1 MRRLLLVLVGLVVMA
16 GAVGCEAPDVSLG
29 SGDGGGGA
37 AGGTVPQLP
46 DEDPFLTGRVVAVA
60 ATEPVTTDCVSE
72 ADLDP
77 DGTVSSDDP
86 PICNPNPDTFGSIHV
101 RGDNATGESEIVAT
115 VGKDV
120 PVVRRD
126 AQGNLE
132 PAAFDDI
139 GEGDTVTLWITGPV
153 MESFPVQGSASY
165 VAIETGE

>member
-1 MRRLLLVLVGLVVMA
+1 MRRLMLVLAVLAVTTA
-16 GAVGCEAPDVSLG
+16 GCAQPDVSLG
-29 SGDGGGGA
+29 SGDGNGGA

-46 DEDPFLTGRVVAVA
+46 DEDPFLKGEVVAVN

-72 ADLDP
+72 ADLDR

-86 PICNPNPDTFGSIHV
+86 PICNPNPHTFGSIHV

-120 PVVRRD
+120 PIVRRD
-126 AQGNLE
+126 AAGNLE
-132 PAAFDDI
+132 PAAFEDI
-139 GEGDTVTLWITGPV
+139 SKGDTATLWITGPV

-165 VAIETGE
+165 VAIEAAD